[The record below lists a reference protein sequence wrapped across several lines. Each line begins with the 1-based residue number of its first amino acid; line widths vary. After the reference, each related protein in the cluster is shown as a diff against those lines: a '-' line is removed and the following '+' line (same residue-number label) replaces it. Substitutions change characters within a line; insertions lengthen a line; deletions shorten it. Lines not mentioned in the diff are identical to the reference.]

1 MCNTEYMK
9 DNSTICASSYH
20 VFCVVG
26 SFLKSFFKVFQ
37 FKSFKVFNVLKLL
50 KTQVST
56 EQNEHLGNFSISFRL
71 SLPPG
76 ALGSQ
81 S

>member
-1 MCNTEYMK
+1 MK

-20 VFCVVG
+20 DFCVIG
-26 SFLKSFFKVFQ
+26 SFLQ
-37 FKSFKVFNVLKLL
+37 SFKFFSLNLLKFFNVLKLL
-50 KTQVST
+50 KAQVSS
-56 EQNEHLGNFSISFRL
+56 EQNEHLGTFSISFRL

>member
-1 MCNTEYMK
+1 MK

-20 VFCVVG
+20 DFCVIG
-26 SFLKSFFKVFQ
+26 SFLQ
-37 FKSFKVFNVLKLL
+37 SFKFFGLNLLKFFFNVLKLL
-50 KTQVST
+50 KAQVSY
-56 EQNEHLGNFSISFRL
+56 EQNEHLGTFSISFRL

>member
-1 MCNTEYMK
+1 MIFVSLEDTK
-9 DNSTICASSYH
+9 R
-20 VFCVVG
+20 
-26 SFLKSFFKVFQ
+26 FLKSFKFFSLNLLKL
-37 FKSFKVFNVLKLL
+37 FNVLKLL
-50 KTQVST
+50 KAQVSY
-56 EQNEHLGNFSISFRL
+56 EQNEHLGTFSISFRL